1 MNSHDRAYREVVR
14 IRVRCL
20 RWTKCQ
26 SCVSCHVA
34 ILPIVFPPPSPRW
47 ISPCDVWRF
56 LLVVIVGY
64 QRNAWKRSS
73 TVRRQDRVEV
83 ELEVKLF
90 QGLVG
95 GLPDKPGDY
104 GNERIRVSQYARAN
118 SAQRE
123 KNIRVW
129 RTYTEASELELGS
142 APVAGGSRLAEEE
155 P

>member
-26 SCVSCHVA
+26 SCVSCQVA
-34 ILPIVFPPPSPRW
+34 ILPIAFPPPSPRC

-104 GNERIRVSQYARAN
+104 ETKGFGLAN
-118 SAQRE
+118 MHVQTRHKGQKHSGL
-123 KNIRVW
+123 KNIH
-129 RTYTEASELELGS
+129 
-142 APVAGGSRLAEEE
+142 
-155 P
+155 